1 MKFLDKVK
9 NMFTEEV
16 VEDEKPKD
24 EVKVEQIIPEK
35 KQEKVTRERATR
47 DSRSY
52 DEFDEIKIPEKKE
65 EKKPVF
71 FTDDDFNDLD
81 NYFKK
86 AEPKRD
92 VRETRSNNNDKFDLH
107 EKYREREE
115 KNTRDTNYGYNNVD
129 IKTEPKKKDYDPLK
143 SATEYLEKYNEENGG
158 VKEPYQGNTKI
169 ETKPLKFKPTP
180 IISPVYGILDKN
192 YHKEDIVSKND
203 KNYKSVDGLS
213 VDSIREKAYGTLEDE
228 LENTLFGSNS
238 ILFKDE
244 NKTKS
249 KKVDTD
255 FFDDLEEE
263 ATPTKSETK
272 SDTDLRDLENITM
285 DIGKE
290 LDSLLNKDNK
300 EEKKETNSS
309 SFDDDDDLFNLI
321 DTMYDGDDA
330 YDA

>member
-16 VEDEKPKD
+16 VEEEKSKD
-24 EVKVEQIIPEK
+24 EVKIEQIIPEK
-35 KQEKVTRERATR
+35 KQEKVTREA
-47 DSRSY
+47 RSY
-52 DEFDEIKIPEKKE
+52 NDFDEIKLSEKKE

-86 AEPKRD
+86 AEPKR
-92 VRETRSNNNDKFDLH
+92 ETIKPRGNDSDKFDLH

-115 KNTRDTNYGYNNVD
+115 KDTMDTKITNYA
-129 IKTEPKKKDYDPLK
+129 KEHPKKKDYDPLK

-169 ETKPLKFKPTP
+169 ETKPPKFKPTP
-180 IISPVYGILDKN
+180 IISPVYGVLDKN
-192 YHKEDIVSKND
+192 YHKEDIVSKSD
-203 KNYKSVDGLS
+203 REYKSVDGLS
-213 VDSIREKAYGTLEDE
+213 VDSIRKKAYGTLEDE

-249 KKVDTD
+249 KKVEAD
-255 FFDDLEEE
+255 FFDEIEEE
-263 ATPTKSETK
+263 ATPTKT
-272 SDTDLRDLENITM
+272 DTDLRDLENITM

-290 LDSLLNKDNK
+290 LDSLLNKDRDTDRK
-300 EEKKETNSS
+300 ENTS

>member
-16 VEDEKPKD
+16 EEVEKPKD
-24 EVKVEQIIPEK
+24 EVRIEQIIPEEK
-35 KQEKVTRERATR
+35 KETRVKESRESRAL
-47 DSRSY
+47 D
-52 DEFDEIKIPEKKE
+52 DFNQIKTPDIKKE

-86 AEPKRD
+86 SEPKTNVERD
-92 VRETRSNNNDKFDLH
+92 NTYNDKFELK
-107 EKYREREE
+107 EKYREAEIKERESRVVE
-115 KNTRDTNYGYNNVD
+115 P
-129 IKTEPKKKDYDPLK
+129 PKKKDYDPLK
-143 SATEYLEKYNEENGG
+143 SATDYLEKYNEENGG
-158 VKEPYQGNTKI
+158 IKEPYQGNTKI
-169 ETKPLKFKPTP
+169 ETKPPKFKPTP

-192 YHKEDIVSKND
+192 YHKEDIVSKSD
-203 KNYKSVDGLS
+203 REYKSVDGLS

-238 ILFKDE
+238 ILFKEE

-249 KKVDTD
+249 KKVESD

-263 ATPTKSETK
+263 ATPSG
-272 SDTDLRDLENITM
+272 DTNLRDLENITM

-290 LDSLLNKDNK
+290 LDSLLNKDK
-300 EEKKETNSS
+300 EPSKKDTTS